1 MTWRRRLPETLYLK
15 DGRKVAT
22 LAQARDVLLSLPAG
36 RRADPLWQSAAQ
48 LLMETAYRSRHA
60 PISDI
65 GGQLLR
71 TFIADRLI

>member
-36 RRADPLWQSAAQ
+36 RQADPLWQSAAQ
-48 LLMETAYRSRHA
+48 LLMETAYRSRRT
-60 PISDI
+60 PISDLRR
-65 GGQLLR
+65 QLLR
-71 TFIADRLI
+71 TFVADRLI